1 MLLSVVVKSL
11 VLARVILSC
20 SRLPCRVETMAVRI
34 AVRLIWSLHWARHS
48 RNKSDQLLLMR
59 DTWVEYS
66 RFMKTGPV
74 CLAQFAE
81 RKRSLLVV
89 SHTYWLL

>member
-1 MLLSVVVKSL
+1 MLFSVVASLL
-11 VLARVILSC
+11 VLARVIISC
-20 SRLPCRVETMAVRI
+20 PRLFCRLETMAVRI
-34 AVRLIWSLHWARHS
+34 AERLICSLHCARHS
-48 RNKSDQLLLMR
+48 RNRSDQLLLMR

-74 CLAQFAE
+74 CLAQWTE
-81 RKRSLLVV
+81 RKRSLLAV